1 MKVIGL
7 IGGMSWESTALYY
20 QWINQQVKH
29 QLGGLHSARLVL
41 WSVDFQQIE
50 RLQVAGQWQEAG
62 ELLAEAGRHL
72 EAAGAEMV
80 VLCTNTM
87 HKVAPQIAG
96 AITIPFIHIADATA
110 NALLKAGAR
119 NVGLLGT
126 RFTMEQDFYRARLV
140 EAGLNVLVPE
150 EDDRAQVHR
159 IIYDEL
165 CLGDIRDASRQIYR
179 EVMQRLVD
187 KGADAIIMG
196 CTEIT
201 LLVNQQDARVPLFD
215 TTRLHADAA
224 VAFALSKTGS

>member
-110 NALLKAGAR
+110 NALIKAGAR

-150 EDDRAQVHR
+150 EDDRTQVHR